1 MGVMPTTGG
10 SSTEGASTEGASTE
24 GASTKRSSSGQ
35 RRGKVRA
42 TGPRASSYTLVRGAH
57 RLVPAPVLDPSQ
69 QRVVDHGAGPL
80 LVLAGPGTGKTTTIV
95 EAVVSR
101 IDRGLDPEQ
110 VLVLTFARKAAAEL
124 RERITARLARAT
136 KEPLARTFHS
146 YAFGVLRREA
156 ALRGEPT
163 PRLLSGPEQDLVIR
177 DLLAGDVG
185 AGAGSWPARLH
196 PALGTR
202 GFAQE
207 LRDLIMRAYERGLTP
222 SDLNRLGREHGR
234 DDWQAAARFMRQYG
248 EVTAL
253 REAAAYDPAEL
264 IRAVVSLWISDP
276 ALLAREREA
285 RQVVFVDELQDT
297 DPAQIELL
305 RLLAGGGRDLVA
317 VGDPDQSI
325 YGFRGADVSG
335 IERFPET
342 FRTAGGAPTPVL
354 ALNTSRRSGPVLLA
368 ATRRVASRLA
378 AAGDH
383 RSLQPGEDLP
393 PGEMS
398 VALLRSES
406 QEAAYVAA
414 RLREAHLVDGVPWS
428 QMAVL
433 VRSTVRSLPVLRR
446 AFGAAGVPVAVAAE
460 EVPLAVQPAVRPL
473 LTVLGCVVDPD
484 SLGEDQ
490 AVELLTSALG
500 GADVIGLR
508 RLRQELRRAELDAG
522 GRRTSGPLLVEAITD
537 PHALVDVEPGA
548 ARPAARVARLL
559 QAASETQAS
568 AGASVEDVLWAV
580 WEASGLSGRW
590 ERASLEGGPAG
601 AAADRDLD
609 AVVAL
614 FETAA
619 RFCDRLP
626 GAGSEVFLAHLTGQ
640 EIPADSLAARAPSGD
655 AVAVLTA
662 HASKGLEW
670 DLVCVTGVQ
679 EGVWPSSRLR
689 GSFLGTERLVDLLRP
704 GAESLPADVAAVTT
718 LSRLLA
724 EERRLFYV
732 AVTRARR
739 RLLVTAVTSEREG
752 LSPSRFIDEIDP
764 LPTGVGEDANRA
776 VTVVTRPLSLAGL
789 VAELRRTVSAGGET
803 GDDRRQG
810 AAAQLARLAAAGA
823 RGADPRTW
831 WGLAPLSDDRNVRDD
846 GEDVRVSPSKVEMF
860 TRCELRWFLEHV
872 GGTETTTSAQNVG
885 TLVHAVAESAL
896 DDASSTEQALLAK
909 LDALLP
915 TVELGR
921 GWAAEKELAKA
932 RGMVAKLARWL
943 ADNRHEVV
951 ATELDF
957 TVSVGRAE
965 LGGRVDRLERD
976 DLGRAVVID
985 LKTGSR
991 SVAKDDVLEHAQLAA
1006 YQLAAEEG
1014 AFADLGLHAS
1024 GGAALLQVGKGGL
1037 THDAREQ
1044 RQESL
1049 SDYPDPDWARR
1060 LVTEAAEGMAGS
1072 AFRAVDNDLCTR
1084 CPVRTSCPVQDDG
1097 RMVTS

>member
-1 MGVMPTTGG
+1 MGVM
-10 SSTEGASTEGASTE
+10 A
-24 GASTKRSSSGQ
+24 
-35 RRGKVRA
+35 A
-42 TGPRASSYTLVRGAH
+42 TGTASGKRARAALRAAGRRTSSYTLVRGAPA
-57 RLVPAPVLDPSQ
+57 VAAAPVLDADQ

-101 IDRGLDPEQ
+101 IERGLDPEQ

-156 ALRGEPT
+156 ALRGDPT
-163 PRLLSGPEQDLVIR
+163 PRLLSGPEQDVVIR
-177 DLLAGDVG
+177 DLLAGDVADG
-185 AGAGSWPARLH
+185 ARAWPARLH

-222 SDLNRLGREHGR
+222 SDLNRLGREHQR
-234 DDWQAAARFMRQYG
+234 DDWRAAARFMRQYG

-264 IRAVVSLWISDP
+264 IRAVVSLWIGDP
-276 ALLAREREA
+276 ALLARERSA
-285 RQVVFVDELQDT
+285 RQVIFVDELQDT
-297 DPAQIELL
+297 DPAQVELL

-335 IERFPET
+335 IEGFPET
-342 FRTAGGAPTPVL
+342 FRTAAGEPAPVV
-354 ALNTSRRSGPVLLA
+354 ALHTSRRSGPVLLA

-378 AAGDH
+378 SPGDH
-383 RSLQPGEDLP
+383 WTLAPGLDLP
-393 PGEMS
+393 PGEVS

-406 QEAAYVAA
+406 QEAAYIAA

-433 VRSTVRSLPVLRR
+433 VRSTVLSLPVLRR
-446 AFGAAGVPVAVAAE
+446 ALGAAGVPVAVAAE

-473 LTVLGCVVDPD
+473 LTLLRCVVDPA
-484 SLGEDQ
+484 SLGEQQ
-490 AVELLTSALG
+490 AVDLITSALG

-508 RLRQELRRAELDAG
+508 RLRQALRRAELDADG
-522 GRRTSGPLLVEAITD
+522 GRPSGPLLVEAITD
-537 PHALVDVEPGA
+537 PRVLINVEPGA
-548 ARPAARVARLL
+548 ARPAARVGRLL
-559 QAASETQAS
+559 QAATDEQARD
-568 AGASVEDVLWAV
+568 GATVEDVLWAV
-580 WEASGLSGRW
+580 WSASGLSSRW
-590 ERASLEGGPAG
+590 ERASLEGGAAG
-601 AAADRDLD
+601 SAADRDLD

-640 EIPADSLAARAPSGD
+640 EIASDSLAARAPTGET
-655 AVAVLTA
+655 VAVLTA

-670 DLVCVTGVQ
+670 DLVCVAGVQ
-679 EGVWPSSRLR
+679 EGAWPSSRLR

-704 GAESLPADVAAVTT
+704 GAESLPVEVAAVTT
-718 LSRLLA
+718 LRRLLA

-732 AVTRARR
+732 AATRARH

-752 LSPSRFIDEIDP
+752 LSPSRFLDEIDP
-764 LPTGVGEDANRA
+764 LPTGPDVDAARQ
-776 VTVVTRPLSLAGL
+776 VTTVTRPLSLAGL
-789 VAELRRTVSAGGET
+789 VGELRRTVSAGPGAGASDDHDHAGASDDHDH
-803 GDDRRQG
+803 GDERCRG
-810 AAAQLARLAAAGA
+810 AAAQLARLALAGA
-823 RGADPRTW
+823 RGADPATW
-831 WGLAPLSDDRNVRDD
+831 WGLAPLSDDRSV
-846 GEDVRVSPSKVEMF
+846 GEDGAEVRVSPSKVETF

-872 GGTETTTSAQNVG
+872 GGTETTTTQQNVG
-885 TLVHAVAESAL
+885 TLVHSVAESAL

-915 TVELGR
+915 GVELGR
-921 GWAAEKELAKA
+921 GWVADKERAKA
-932 RGMVAKLARWL
+932 RGMVAKLAGWL
-943 ADNRHEVV
+943 AANGREVV

-957 TVSVGRAE
+957 SVSVGRAL
-965 LGGRVDRLERD
+965 LGGRVDRVERD
-976 DLGRAVVID
+976 DLGRAVVVD

-991 SVAKDDVLEHAQLAA
+991 AVGKDDVPDHAQLAA
-1006 YQLAAEEG
+1006 YQLAVEAG
-1014 AFADLGLHAS
+1014 AFADQGLRES
-1024 GGAALLQVGKGGL
+1024 GGAALLQVGKAAL

-1049 SDYPDPDWARR
+1049 SSYPDPDWARR
-1060 LVTEAAEGMAGS
+1060 LVTEAAVGMAGS
-1072 AFRAVDNDLCTR
+1072 AFRAVDNDLCKM
-1084 CPVRTSCPVQDDG
+1084 CPVRTSCPVQDEG
-1097 RMVTS
+1097 RTVTS